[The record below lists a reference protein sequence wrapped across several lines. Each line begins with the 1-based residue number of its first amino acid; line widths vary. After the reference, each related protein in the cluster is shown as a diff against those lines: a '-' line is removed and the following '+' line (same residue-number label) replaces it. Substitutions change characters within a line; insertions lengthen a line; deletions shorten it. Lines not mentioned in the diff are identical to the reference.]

1 MPFLIYNV
9 SVDLQYTTDATVRD
23 FYVVFALKAAEGKL
37 LYVTSCQ
44 PSCAGIKLSSSIKDS
59 STANSIVPATVEA
72 IAYFIVEA
80 E

>member
-1 MPFLIYNV
+1 M
-9 SVDLQYTTDATVRD
+9 
-23 FYVVFALKAAEGKL
+23 
-37 LYVTSCQ
+37 YVTSCQ
-44 PSCAGIKLSSSIKDS
+44 PSCAGIKLGSSIEILTSVGSAIKDY